1 MSYPRTAGPRSVRR
15 GSLPVETRGGG
26 DGGAGHRACGRG
38 AQLRPARGT
47 DAGPRHPSL
56 RPPLFA
62 ENSTEPQWASVQ
74 AAFAEIER
82 LADTTGTAFQVR
94 VHGYASP
101 EGTAATNVAISRVR
115 ADRIV
120 QRLAQLGV
128 DAARLS
134 AEGNGVDQTSPPD
147 RQRRV
152 TFDVKISF

>member
-1 MSYPRTAGPRSVRR
+1 M
-15 GSLPVETRGGG
+15 
-26 DGGAGHRACGRG
+26 
-38 AQLRPARGT
+38 
-47 DAGPRHPSL
+47 
-56 RPPLFA
+56 
-62 ENSTEPQWASVQ
+62 Q